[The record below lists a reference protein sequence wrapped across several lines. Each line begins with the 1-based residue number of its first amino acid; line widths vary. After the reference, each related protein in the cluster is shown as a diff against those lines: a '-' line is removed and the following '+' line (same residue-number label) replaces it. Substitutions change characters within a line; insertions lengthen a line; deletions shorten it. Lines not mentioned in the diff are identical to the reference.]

1 MLIDEIIQLLG
12 SDQGSITEAL
22 LKTKILLHQIGY
34 RELVE
39 WVNDELNGYEDGKE
53 VPPYRMVPAQVLG
66 NLVNIRMR
74 ATSHPIPVA
83 HLTETERQTLE
94 RVRVRDSLDVVS
106 QLSDSETEL
115 LRRPLPLEFNAI
127 LGEGLS
133 RGTHIEQAWCSISKV
148 QIGNIVFQVRSR
160 LLDFMLELKASL
172 GAVTS
177 EAEISQKTSAVDP
190 TTMFNNAIFGPN
202 ATIIV
207 GSNNRQMVDNT
218 TIQGD
223 FNSLSKNLKTLGVDD
238 AAIDELRAV
247 AKDEKADQPALKQK
261 AVNWIKKQVA
271 KQLEGDVQTALT
283 FSVDAIS
290 RAVWA
295 HFGF

>member
-1 MLIDEIIQLLG
+1 
-12 SDQGSITEAL
+12 
-22 LKTKILLHQIGY
+22 
-34 RELVE
+34 
-39 WVNDELNGYEDGKE
+39 
-53 VPPYRMVPAQVLG
+53 
-66 NLVNIRMR
+66 
-74 ATSHPIPVA
+74 
-83 HLTETERQTLE
+83 
-94 RVRVRDSLDVVS
+94 
-106 QLSDSETEL
+106 
-115 LRRPLPLEFNAI
+115 
-127 LGEGLS
+127 
-133 RGTHIEQAWCSISKV
+133 
-148 QIGNIVFQVRSR
+148 
-160 LLDFMLELKASL
+160 MLELKASL